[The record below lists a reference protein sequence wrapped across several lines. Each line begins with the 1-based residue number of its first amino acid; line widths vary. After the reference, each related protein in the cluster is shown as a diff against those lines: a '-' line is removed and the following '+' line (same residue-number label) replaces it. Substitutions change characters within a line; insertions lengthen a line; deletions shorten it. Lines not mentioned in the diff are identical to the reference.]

1 MVEIHLAI
9 GNEVNKSVTVDV
21 AEILGR
27 LGLSCGLVRSDH
39 GGQVFPTDH
48 GIRTE
53 SVGRTFGCREVTD
66 ALYLDR
72 LTIHDFSVVCLNLW
86 TIIYGTTGL
95 VHLVR
100 KSVTVQVNQCG
111 KSLACVAGVAV

>member
-1 MVEIHLAI
+1 MIKKYLAI
-9 GNEVNKSVTVDV
+9 GNEVNEPVAVDV

-27 LGLSCGLVRSDH
+27 LCLGGRFVRSDN
-39 GGQVFPTDH
+39 GGQNIPTDN

-53 SVGRTFGCREVTD
+53 RVRRTFGCREVTD

-72 LTIHDFSVVCLNLW
+72 LTIYYFSVVSLDLW
-86 TIIYGTTGL
+86 TIINRTTGL

-100 KSVTVQVNQCG
+100 KSVTVQVNECG
-111 KSLACVAGVAV
+111 KSLARVA

>member
-1 MVEIHLAI
+1 MVEIDLAI

-21 AEILGR
+21 AEILSG
-27 LGLSCGLVRSDH
+27 LGLSGRFVRSDN
-39 GGQVFPTDH
+39 GSQDIPTDN

-72 LTIHDFSVVCLNLW
+72 LTIYDFSVVCLNLW
-86 TIIYGTTGL
+86 TIINRTTGL

-100 KSVTVQVNQCG
+100 KSVTVQVNECG
-111 KSLACVAGVAV
+111 KSLARVA

>member
-1 MVEIHLAI
+1 MVEIYLSI

-27 LGLSCGLVRSDH
+27 LCLGGRFVRSDN
-39 GGQVFPTDH
+39 GGQDIPTDN

-72 LTIHDFSVVCLNLW
+72 LTIYDFSVVCLNLW
-86 TIIYGTTGL
+86 TIIYRTTGL
-95 VHLVR
+95 IYLVR
-100 KSVTVQVNQCG
+100 KSVTVQVNECG
-111 KSLACVAGVAV
+111 KSLARVA